1 MSLEVIGYIV
11 IGLLVMILASTV
23 RITAWL
29 ELLDDRLKDI
39 EDNITWV
46 RKIFIH

>member
-11 IGLLVMILASTV
+11 IVLLVMILASTI

-39 EDNITWV
+39 EDKCNV
-46 RKIFIH
+46 D